1 MSVKWHRR
9 KKRSRWFTGKYKFSD
24 EIANQKFEIK
34 NGWVK
39 RQAHAYKHQSPK
51 SHRKRGNWKEPEPL
65 IDVLEE
71 KDEIIVVAE
80 LAGFKKENIKI
91 DVDVQ
96 KLDLSAD
103 ELDRKYRKSLNLPKR
118 VISNTVRTTYK
129 NGVFEV
135 RLKKAPEEKTI
146 DKIVG

>member
-1 MSVKWHRR
+1 LSVKWHRR
-9 KKRSRWFTGKYKFSD
+9 KKRSRWFDGKYRFSH
-24 EIANQKFEIK
+24 ETANQKFKTK
-34 NGWVK
+34 NEWIK
-39 RQAHAYKHQSPK
+39 RQAHACRHRSPK
-51 SHRKRGNWKEPEPL
+51 YNRKKGDWKEPEPL

-91 DVDVQ
+91 DADERE
-96 KLDLSAD
+96 LDLSAD
-103 ELDRKYRKSLNLPKR
+103 GLDRKYRKSLNLPKS
-118 VISNTVRTTYK
+118 VIPNTARTKYK
-129 NGVFEV
+129 NGVFEI